1 MKKLFL
7 ISSMLFA
14 TLTSRAQVTIQYDE
28 FKNQTTYRTPLHH
41 KGFGIAYPE
50 PIVGIIV
57 KEDSNQSDAYIS
69 ARVFCHTIASNAKG
83 IHIIFEDGSKLDLSE
98 AEVDF
103 DYNSAFSMF
112 VANAFADIDNDT
124 LRLIAQKKIKAIRLY
139 IYDRYLTQKE
149 STRVNQNFISLLNQT
164 NQ

>member
-103 DYNSAFSMF
+103 DYNSSFSMF

-124 LRLIAQKKIKAIRLY
+124 MLLIAQKKIKAIRLY

>member
-1 MKKLFL
+1 MKKVFL

-28 FKNQTTYRTPLHH
+28 FKNETTYRTPLHH

>member
-14 TLTSRAQVTIQYDE
+14 TLTSRAQITIQYDE
-28 FKNQTTYRTPLHH
+28 FKNETTYRTPLHH

-50 PIVGIIV
+50 PIVGYIV
-57 KEDSNQSDAYIS
+57 KNASNESDTYIS
-69 ARVFCHTIASNAKG
+69 ARVFCHTIASNAEG

-103 DYNSAFSMF
+103 DYNSVFSMF

-124 LRLIAQKKIKAIRLY
+124 MLLIAQKKIKAIRLY

-149 STRVNQNFISLLNQT
+149 STRVNQNFNSLLNQT

>member
-50 PIVGIIV
+50 PIVGYII

-98 AEVDF
+98 VEVDF
-103 DYNSAFSMF
+103 DYNSSFSMF
-112 VANAFADIDNDT
+112 VASAFADIDNDT

>member
-1 MKKLFL
+1 MKKVFL

-14 TLTSRAQVTIQYDE
+14 TLISRAQVTVQYDE

-41 KGFGIAYPE
+41 KGLGIAYPE
-50 PIVGIIV
+50 PIVGYIV
-57 KEDSNQSDAYIS
+57 KNASNESDTYIS

-83 IHIIFEDGSKLDLSE
+83 IHIIFEDGSKLDLNE

-103 DYNSAFSMF
+103 DYNSVFSMF

-124 LRLIAQKKIKAIRLY
+124 MLLIAQKKIKAIRLY

>member
-1 MKKLFL
+1 MKKVFL

-14 TLTSRAQVTIQYDE
+14 TLTSRSQITIQHDE

-50 PIVGIIV
+50 PVVGYIV
-57 KEDSNQSDAYIS
+57 KNTSNESDTYIS

-83 IHIIFEDGSKLDLSE
+83 IHIIFDDGSKLDLSE

-103 DYNSAFSMF
+103 DYNSSFSMF
-112 VANAFADIDNDT
+112 IANAYADIDNDT

-149 STRVNQNFISLLNQT
+149 STRVNQNFNSLLSHT